1 MARSP
6 FPTSPGRPA
15 SGWRI
20 FATSS
25 PPRARLSA
33 SAFSRRIDR
42 QVLTEPS
49 AEFDTKSARERL
61 HAVLA
66 KRLDA
71 LEPYRD
77 AIFAISDWA
86 VKEPLSAAALNRETV
101 NSMRFMMEAADIDS
115 EGSVGALKL
124 QGLALAWKRVIDAWR
139 KDSPGENYHALTALD
154 DALESGEKIVDRVE
168 DIARTTEPL
177 RRLATRLWESFGK
190 KETERERARRDGH
203 DFATRSRTR
212 GMSSEAGEKALPTAA
227 CPYTG
232 SVTVARRPPSG
243 PRSSVTSPPWLLAI
257 SRAMASPSPELPLS

>member
-1 MARSP
+1 MSGGEKATNETAPAQKAAPKGGRDAIVDALLRLAARRDFGEITISDIAREAGVGLADFRDL
-6 FPTSPGRPA
+6 FPSKGA
-15 SGWRI
+15 VLG
-20 FATSS
+20 
-25 PPRARLSA
+25 
-33 SAFSRRIDR
+33 AFSRRIDR

-139 KDSPGENYHALTALD
+139 KDKPGEKYHALTALD

-168 DIARTTEPL
+168 DLARTTEPL
-177 RRLATRLWESFGK
+177 RRLAGRLWESFSKGRSDRGARH
-190 KETERERARRDGH
+190 ETH
-203 DFATRSRTR
+203 DF
-212 GMSSEAGEKALPTAA
+212 EDEHPHAG
-227 CPYTG
+227 
-232 SVTVARRPPSG
+232 V
-243 PRSSVTSPPWLLAI
+243 
-257 SRAMASPSPELPLS
+257 